1 MKLLLVLAMVGLVL
15 GCEEEIKEK
24 LKKFVKGKEFKAVF
38 KKYAPTGLMNSDQM
52 DKFLTDADV
61 SSWCRWPSLVIDHFD
76 TDKDEKLSWDE
87 IYSGFKNADKQ
98 EL

>member
-1 MKLLLVLAMVGLVL
+1 MKLLLLLVLVGLAM

-24 LKKFVKGKEFKAVF
+24 LELFAKGKDLKAMF
-38 KKYAPTGLMNSDQM
+38 HKYAPSGYMNSDQM

-61 SSWCRWPSLVIDHFD
+61 SSWCRWPDLVIDSLD
-76 TDKDEKLSWDE
+76 SDSDAKLSWE
-87 IYSGFKNADKQ
+87 EVSSAFNKFKHE